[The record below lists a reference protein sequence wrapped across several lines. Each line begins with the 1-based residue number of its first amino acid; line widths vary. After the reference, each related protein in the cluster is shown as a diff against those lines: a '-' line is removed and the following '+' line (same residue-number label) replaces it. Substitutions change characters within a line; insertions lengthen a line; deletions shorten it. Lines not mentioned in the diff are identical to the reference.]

1 MKRIVKLFLL
11 TISTIFLLLL
21 TIYIFF
27 SIKWKLD
34 STKNFD
40 LLGDKAPII
49 NLGENSLRD
58 LNKNGRLDPY
68 ENPNNTIEVR
78 VEDLVNQMTIEE
90 KAGSIF
96 INMIGV
102 NADGSLME
110 VPNLFNPFSF
120 LMGSSTEK
128 LIVKKMNHFNIRASH
143 SKENMLKWHN
153 KIQEI
158 GERSRLG
165 IPITIASDPRHG
177 VPNTFGASIFTP
189 YFSKWP
195 SALGLGA
202 TQDSL
207 LVYEHAKIV
216 KEEYKAIGIRVA
228 LGPMADI
235 STEPRWVRVDGTF
248 GEDFLINS

>member
-11 TISTIFLLLL
+11 TISIISLLLI

-27 SIKWKLD
+27 SIKWKHD

-68 ENPNNTIEVR
+68 ENPNNTIEER

-102 NADGSLME
+102 NADGTLME

-120 LMGSSTEK
+120 LMGSSSEK
-128 LIVKKMNHFNIRASH
+128 LI
-143 SKENMLKWHN
+143 
-153 KIQEI
+153 
-158 GERSRLG
+158 
-165 IPITIASDPRHG
+165 
-177 VPNTFGASIFTP
+177 
-189 YFSKWP
+189 
-195 SALGLGA
+195 
-202 TQDSL
+202 
-207 LVYEHAKIV
+207 
-216 KEEYKAIGIRVA
+216 
-228 LGPMADI
+228 
-235 STEPRWVRVDGTF
+235 
-248 GEDFLINS
+248 